1 MKPGDVDLA
10 DPNNVVRYEGAP
22 VEYLAALRREDPVHW
37 NELTEAGTMELPA
50 MRRGFWVL
58 TRYDDIV
65 RASKEHAYFS
75 SHIGGPVLWDLE
87 HVENALDTQ
96 RAGMMGMDPPAS
108 TRYRKLVAP
117 PFTPGSVA
125 KLEPVIQAK
134 ATEIVDAVAS
144 KGRCDFVMDLS
155 WDLPMTMMCEFMGV
169 PHEDRQKM
177 FDLSTTAAT
186 PENRSREEH
195 QAATGGLVAYALEL
209 AKRKRENP
217 DDGLVSR
224 YANGEIEGAELSDL
238 EIGIFFTILSIASHE
253 TTRNTS
259 NHFMRLLSEH
269 PDQKEL
275 LLGDLDNLLP
285 NAIEETLRHSP
296 PVMQF
301 RRTMAQD
308 LELRGKKL
316 REGDKIY
323 LSYCSANR
331 DEEHF
336 PDPDRYDI
344 TRENARQH
352 LAFGS
357 GNHFCLGAGLAR
369 MQLRV
374 LFKEILTRLP
384 DIHLVEPPERMTT
397 IWFDAIQKMHVEFT
411 PN

>member
-22 VEYLAALRREDPVHW
+22 VEYFAVLRREDPVHW
-37 NELTEAGTMELPA
+37 NELTEAGRQEVPTLN
-50 MRRGFWVL
+50 RGFWVL

-65 RASKEHAYFS
+65 RASKDHAYFS

-87 HVENALDTQ
+87 EVENALETQ
-96 RAGMMGMDPPAS
+96 RAGMMGMDPPDHS
-108 TRYRKLVAP
+108 RYRKLVAP
-117 PFTPGSVA
+117 PFTPRSIA
-125 KLEPVIQAK
+125 KLEPVIQKK

-144 KGRCDFVMDLS
+144 RGRCDFVMDLG

-169 PHEDRQKM
+169 PHEDRQMM
-177 FDLSTTAAT
+177 FELSTAAAT
-186 PENRSREEH
+186 PEGKTREEH
-195 QAATGGLVAYALEL
+195 QAATGGLVSYALDL
-209 AKRKRENP
+209 AARKRKNP

-224 YANGEIEGAELSDL
+224 YANGEIEGAQLNDL
-238 EIGIFFTILSIASHE
+238 EIGIFFTTLSIASHE

-259 NHFMRLLSEH
+259 NHFMRLLSLH
-269 PDQKEL
+269 PDQKAL
-275 LLGDLDNLLP
+275 LLGDLDDLLP

-316 REGDKIY
+316 RKGDKIY
-323 LSYCSANR
+323 MSYVSANR
-331 DEEHF
+331 DEDVF
-336 PDPDRYDI
+336 PEPDCYDI
-344 TRENARQH
+344 TRENAREH

-384 DIHLVEPPERMTT
+384 DIHVVGPPERLTT
-397 IWFDAIQKMHVEFT
+397 VWFDAIQRMEVEFT
-411 PN
+411 PS

>member
-10 DPNNVVRYEGAP
+10 DPNNVVRYGGAP
-22 VEYLAALRREDPVHW
+22 VDYFAVLRREDPVHW
-37 NELTEAGTMELPA
+37 NELTEAGRQEVPTLK
-50 MRRGFWVL
+50 RGFWVL

-65 RASKEHAYFS
+65 RASKDHAYFS

-87 HVENALDTQ
+87 GVENALETQ
-96 RAGMMGMDPPAS
+96 RAGMMGMDPPDHS
-108 TRYRKLVAP
+108 RYRKLVAP
-117 PFTPGSVA
+117 PFTPRSIA
-125 KLEPVIQAK
+125 KIEPVIQAK

-144 KGRCDFVMDLS
+144 RGHCDFVMDLG

-169 PHEDRQKM
+169 PHEDRQMM
-177 FDLSTTAAT
+177 FELSTAAAT
-186 PENRSREEH
+186 PEGKTREEH
-195 QAATGGLVAYALEL
+195 QAATGGLVTYALEL
-209 AKRKRENP
+209 ARRKRENP

-224 YANGEIEGAELSDL
+224 YANGEVEGAELNDL
-238 EIGIFFTILSIASHE
+238 EIGTFFTTLSIASHE

-259 NHFMRLLSEH
+259 NHFMRLLSRH
-269 PDQKEL
+269 PDQKAL
-275 LLGDLDNLLP
+275 LLSDLDNLLP

-316 REGDKIY
+316 RAGDKVY
-323 LSYCSANR
+323 MSYVSANR
-331 DEEHF
+331 DEDVF

-344 TRENARQH
+344 TRENAREH

-374 LFKEILTRLP
+374 LFREILSRLP
-384 DIHLVEPPERMTT
+384 DIHVVGPPERLTT
-397 IWFDAIQKMHVEFT
+397 VWFDAIQKMEVAFT

>member
-10 DPNNVVRYEGAP
+10 DPNNVVRYGGAP
-22 VEYLAALRREDPVHW
+22 VDYFAVLRREDPVHW
-37 NELTEAGTMELPA
+37 NELTEAGRQEVPTLK
-50 MRRGFWVL
+50 RGFWVL

-65 RASKEHAYFS
+65 RASKDHAYFS

-87 HVENALDTQ
+87 EVEGALETQ
-96 RAGMMGMDPPAS
+96 RAGMMGMDPPDHS
-108 TRYRKLVAP
+108 RYRKLVAP
-117 PFTPGSVA
+117 PFTPRSIA
-125 KLEPVIQAK
+125 KLEPVIQKK

-144 KGRCDFVMDLS
+144 RGRCDFVMDLG

-169 PHEDRQKM
+169 PHEDRQMM
-177 FDLSTTAAT
+177 FELSTAAAT
-186 PENRSREEH
+186 PEGKTREEH
-195 QAATGGLVAYALEL
+195 QAATGGLVSYALDL
-209 AKRKRENP
+209 AARKRKNP

-224 YANGEIEGAELSDL
+224 YANGEIEGAQLNDL
-238 EIGIFFTILSIASHE
+238 EIGIFFTTLSIASHE

-259 NHFMRLLSEH
+259 NHFMRLLSLH
-269 PDQKEL
+269 PDQKAL
-275 LLGDLDNLLP
+275 LLGDLDDLLP

-316 REGDKIY
+316 RKGDKIY
-323 LSYCSANR
+323 MSYVSANR
-331 DEEHF
+331 DEDVF
-336 PDPDRYDI
+336 PEPDRYDI
-344 TRENARQH
+344 TRENAREH

-384 DIHLVEPPERMTT
+384 DIHVVGPPERLTT
-397 IWFDAIQKMHVEFT
+397 VWFDAIQKMEVEFT

>member
-10 DPNNVVRYEGAP
+10 DPNNVVRYGGAP
-22 VEYLAALRREDPVHW
+22 VDYFAVLRREDPVHW
-37 NELTEAGTMELPA
+37 NELTEAGRQEVPTLK
-50 MRRGFWVL
+50 RGFWVL

-65 RASKEHAYFS
+65 RASKDHAYFS

-87 HVENALDTQ
+87 EVEGALETQ
-96 RAGMMGMDPPAS
+96 RAGMMGMDPPDHS
-108 TRYRKLVAP
+108 RYRKLVAP
-117 PFTPGSVA
+117 PFTPRSIA
-125 KLEPVIQAK
+125 KLEPVIQKK

-144 KGRCDFVMDLS
+144 RGRCDFVMDLG

-169 PHEDRQKM
+169 PHEDRQMM
-177 FDLSTTAAT
+177 FELSTAAAT
-186 PENRSREEH
+186 PEGKTREEH
-195 QAATGGLVAYALEL
+195 QAATGGLVSYALDL
-209 AKRKRENP
+209 AARKRKNP

-224 YANGEIEGAELSDL
+224 YANGEIEGAQLNDL
-238 EIGIFFTILSIASHE
+238 EIGIFFTTLSIASHE

-259 NHFMRLLSEH
+259 NHFMRLLSLH
-269 PDQKEL
+269 PDQKAL
-275 LLGDLDNLLP
+275 LLGDLDDLLP

-316 REGDKIY
+316 RKGDKIY
-323 LSYCSANR
+323 MSYVSANR
-331 DEEHF
+331 DEDVF
-336 PDPDRYDI
+336 PEPDRYDI
-344 TRENARQH
+344 TRENAREH

-384 DIHLVEPPERMTT
+384 DIHVVGPPERLTT
-397 IWFDAIQKMHVEFT
+397 VWFDAIQRMEVEFT
-411 PN
+411 PS

>member
-22 VEYLAALRREDPVHW
+22 VEYFEALRREDPVHW
-37 NELTEAGTMELPA
+37 NELSEAGRSEQPPMQ
-50 MRRGFWVL
+50 RGFWVL

-65 RASKEHAYFS
+65 RASKDHAYFS
-75 SHIGGPVLWDLE
+75 SHVGGPVLWDLE
-87 HVENALDTQ
+87 NRADALQTQ
-96 RAGMMGMDPPAS
+96 RAGMMGMDPPDHA
-108 TRYRKLVAP
+108 RYRKLVAS
-117 PFTPGSVA
+117 PFTPRAIA
-125 KLEPVIQAK
+125 KLEPVIAEK
-134 ATEIVDAVAS
+134 AREIVDAVAA
-144 KGRCDFVMDLS
+144 KGRCDFVMDLG

-169 PHEDRQKM
+169 PHEDRHKM
-177 FDLSTTAAT
+177 FALSTAAAT
-186 PENRSREEH
+186 PEGKSEDEH
-195 QAATGGLVAYALEL
+195 RAATGGLVGYALDL
-209 AKRKRENP
+209 AQRKRDNP
-217 DDGLVSR
+217 DDSLVSR

-269 PDQKEL
+269 PDQRDL
-275 LLGDLDNLLP
+275 LLSDLDGLLP

-316 REGDKIY
+316 RENDKVY
-323 LSYCSANR
+323 MSYVSANR
-331 DEEHF
+331 DEEKF

-344 TRENARQH
+344 TRKNAKEH

-374 LFKEILTRLP
+374 LFTEILTRLP
-384 DIHLVEPPERMTT
+384 DIHVVEPPERLTT
-397 IWFDAIQKMHVEFT
+397 VWFDAIQKMHVEYT
-411 PN
+411 PS